1 LTDRP
6 IGRKFAAKG
15 KAMCPAHD
23 GDPHDAFGR
32 SLRPGGG
39 TYAVRPA
46 ATAHHP
52 AAPPAPPPARPQRPL
67 APRTHTS
74 PRGIVSVVLIGIGLA
89 TVALLGLAVSGYLP
103 DSGSSIEPQ
112 AEPMPTVDPDS

>member
-1 LTDRP
+1 
-6 IGRKFAAKG
+6 
-15 KAMCPAHD
+15 MCPSHD
-23 GDPHDAFGR
+23 GDSSDASGR

-39 TYAVRPA
+39 TYPVRPA

-52 AAPPAPPPARPQRPL
+52 ADPPAPPPARPQRPL

-103 DSGSSIEPQ
+103 NSGSSIEPQ
-112 AEPMPTVDPDS
+112 AEPTPTVDPDS